1 MIYHEDTRMARSK
14 KDGKY
19 GGGHKCWRG
28 SWLKMD
34 GRCGV
39 NGKPTGVREPFNRKT
54 KRFVKRLTSKSRRRR
69 SKEILDTELSGHP
82 HTPRR
87 GGQWKGRVKMAE
99 DFNEIPEEFE
109 EYFR

>member
-1 MIYHEDTRMARSK
+1 MARSK

-34 GRCGV
+34 SRCGV
-39 NGKPTGVREPFNRKT
+39 NGKPTGVREPLGRKA
-54 KRFVKRLTSKSRRRR
+54 KRHTKRLTSKSRRRR
-69 SKEILDTELSGHP
+69 SKEILDTEMFGHRRN
-82 HTPRR
+82 PRR
-87 GGQWKGRVKMAE
+87 GGQWKGLVKIAE
-99 DFNEIPEEFE
+99 DFDETPEEIS